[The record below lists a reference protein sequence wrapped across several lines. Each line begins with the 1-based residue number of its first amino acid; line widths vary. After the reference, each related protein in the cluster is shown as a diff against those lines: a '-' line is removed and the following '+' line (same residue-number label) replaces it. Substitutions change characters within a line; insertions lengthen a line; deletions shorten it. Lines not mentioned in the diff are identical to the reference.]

1 MNANISV
8 VALLRRRSQLESR
21 RAKRSRAAVSPR
33 PGPSAWIAALFLVL
47 ALTGCGRRPKAYILK
62 AALSQNPGEPQ
73 VRAVELFKQ
82 MVEEKTAGG
91 IRVDIYPNNQLGNQR
106 DVIEGIQLGTIEMSN
121 VAAVLAAF
129 VQELNLFELPFL
141 FEGREHFYAVL
152 DSDIGESLRPA
163 LARRGFHLMGYF
175 DAGVRH
181 IMTRD
186 RPILTLDDMK
196 GLKIRTMENP
206 LHLATFKALGANP
219 LPMAYGEV
227 YTALEQGVIDGA
239 EAANLNYLAKKF
251 FEPAP
256 YWAQAGWIH
265 LVEYVVMSRV
275 FYERLPEVFQTAVDE
290 AAREMTARQRQW
302 YQEEDAAALKKLRRA
317 GVRITQPDRGALR
330 RAARAVYAEWADRVG
345 GMPLI
350 QRILDYSY

>member
-1 MNANISV
+1 MKAISFLLNRRRRAPIHGSRRI
-8 VALLRRRSQLESR
+8 ALL
-21 RAKRSRAAVSPR
+21 
-33 PGPSAWIAALFLVL
+33 FFMCVL
-47 ALTGCGRRPKAYILK
+47 AGCSRGPKVTIIK
-62 AALSQNPGEPQ
+62 AALSQSPGEPQ
-73 VRAVELFKQ
+73 VWAVDLFKR
-82 MVEEKTAGG
+82 MVEEKTSGG

-129 VQELNLFELPFL
+129 VKELNLFELPFL
-141 FEGREHFYAVL
+141 FENREHFYAVL
-152 DSDIGESLRPA
+152 DSDIGESLRPV
-163 LARRGFHLMGYF
+163 LARRGLHLLGFF

-186 RPILTLDDMK
+186 RPILALDDLR

-206 LHLATFKALGANP
+206 LHLTTFKALGANP

-256 YWAQAGWIH
+256 YWAQVGWIH

-275 FYERLPEVFQTAVDE
+275 FYERLPVAFRTAVDQ
-290 AAREMTARQRQW
+290 AAREMIARQRQW
-302 YQEEDAAALKKLRRA
+302 YQEEDAAALEELRLA
-317 GVRITQPDRGALR
+317 GVRITHPDRGPFR
-330 RAARAVYAEWADRVG
+330 RAAREVYAEWAGRVG

-350 QRILDYSY
+350 QRILDYAY

>member
-1 MNANISV
+1 
-8 VALLRRRSQLESR
+8 
-21 RAKRSRAAVSPR
+21 
-33 PGPSAWIAALFLVL
+33 
-47 ALTGCGRRPKAYILK
+47 
-62 AALSQNPGEPQ
+62 
-73 VRAVELFKQ
+73 
-82 MVEEKTAGG
+82 
-91 IRVDIYPNNQLGNQR
+91 
-106 DVIEGIQLGTIEMSN
+106 VIEGIQLGTIEMSN

-129 VQELNLFELPFL
+129 VKELNLFELPFL
-141 FEGREHFYAVL
+141 FENRAHFYAVL

-163 LARRGFHLMGYF
+163 LARRGLHLVGYF

-186 RPILTLDDMK
+186 RPILTLDDLK

-251 FEPAP
+251 YEPAP
-256 YWAQAGWIH
+256 HWAQVGWIH
-265 LVEYVVMSRV
+265 LVEYVLMSRL
-275 FYERLPEVFQTAVDE
+275 FYERLPEAFRTAVDQ
-290 AAREMTARQRQW
+290 AAWEMTARQRQW
-302 YQEEDAAALKKLRRA
+302 YQEEDAAALNLLRRE
-317 GVRITQPDRGALR
+317 GIRITQPDRAPFR
-330 RAARAVYAEWADRVG
+330 RAAREVYAEWADRVG

-350 QRILDYSY
+350 RRILDFSY